1 VKLSSLFKD
10 KAYAFSQAGDSEGDC
25 KFAATLLAK
34 THPDLIFTDISLWS
48 ITDHYDVFMV
58 LDKNGRFF
66 KLKISLSDPD
76 GFLKK
81 ESVVLRR
88 SASPSLPILLGYGT
102 IKIGDK
108 VTYLLSRI
116 PAGESIRSHG
126 RSCLMNELDL
136 FFKSYWVFAHSHNVK
151 PTYKKIINYFA
162 SHLIPKNNLGA
173 ESLEAL
179 QEYSD
184 YDLCE
189 KLLLDLRGDLL
200 NRFEDIQKHL
210 NKKCHGG
217 LSLDSI
223 FYYGGGFY
231 FEELYNVCM
240 GHPYID
246 FCDLLIE
253 MGSPPE
259 NDIVLWKRF
268 CESGSFPQDREVY
281 SKVYQLCIRK
291 KLAAL
296 LVNYIKE
303 VYLYDSFRYENI
315 FYIADSFSHAYPR
328 FQGIESFDKNKDFI
342 MKTICEPIFGVKA

>member
-1 VKLSSLFKD
+1 MKLPSLFKD
-10 KAYAFSQAGDSEGDC
+10 KAYAFSQAGNSEDDC
-25 KFAATLLAK
+25 KFAVALLTK

-48 ITDHYDVFMV
+48 VTDHYDIFMV
-58 LDKNGRFF
+58 RDKNGHFF

-88 SASPSLPILLGYGT
+88 GSSPSLPILLDYGT
-102 IKIGDK
+102 ITIGDK

-116 PAGESIRSHG
+116 PAGESVRSYG
-126 RSCLMNELDL
+126 RSCLTNELDL
-136 FFKSYWVFAHSHNVK
+136 FFKSYWSFAKSHNVK
-151 PTYKKIINYFA
+151 PTYKKIINYLA
-162 SHLIPKNNLGA
+162 NQLIPTNSLGA
-173 ESLEAL
+173 ESQEAL
-179 QEYSD
+179 QKHSD
-184 YDLCE
+184 YDLSE
-189 KLLLDLRGDLL
+189 KLLLELRGDLL
-200 NRFEDIQKHL
+200 GCFKDVQKQL
-210 NKKCHGG
+210 NKKCHGA

-231 FEELYNVCM
+231 FEELYNVSM

-259 NDIVLWKRF
+259 NDIQLWKQF
-268 CESGSFPQDREVY
+268 CKSGSFPQDRELY

-291 KLAAL
+291 KLASL
-296 LVNYIKE
+296 LINYIKE
-303 VYLYDSFRYENI
+303 IYLYDSFRYENI
-315 FYIADSFSHAYPR
+315 FYIADSFSHAYAR

>member
-1 VKLSSLFKD
+1 
-10 KAYAFSQAGDSEGDC
+10 
-25 KFAATLLAK
+25 
-34 THPDLIFTDISLWS
+34 
-48 ITDHYDVFMV
+48 
-58 LDKNGRFF
+58 
-66 KLKISLSDPD
+66 
-76 GFLKK
+76 
-81 ESVVLRR
+81 
-88 SASPSLPILLGYGT
+88 
-102 IKIGDK
+102 
-108 VTYLLSRI
+108 
-116 PAGESIRSHG
+116 
-126 RSCLMNELDL
+126 MNELDL